1 MDDIKYSTHSHSVN
15 KYDPKKDYGTPKSAA
30 EKSVTLDIDGVTISV
45 PEGSQALQMVQCK
58 QGWGSPVESKLRL
71 DYAARE

>member
-15 KYDPKKDYGTPKSAA
+15 KYDPNKDYGTPKSAA

-45 PEGSQALQMVQCK
+45 PEGT
-58 QGWGSPVESKLRL
+58 
-71 DYAARE
+71 